1 MANFDTIKEHKEG
14 FFRSGNDLLTDPQA
28 FQAQMITAQEE
39 SRQKE
44 ALSEQLVE
52 GIILR

>member
-1 MANFDTIKEHKEG
+1 MADFETTKEHKEG
-14 FFRSGNDLLTDPQA
+14 FFRSGYDLLTDPEA

-39 SRQKE
+39 WRQKE
-44 ALSEQLVE
+44 VLSEQLVE